1 MSVYEGQL
9 RKWHHTVEGQSDF
22 FVAVRRIG
30 KFIPNGSRAG
40 ASRTD
45 HWDLLHDGHI
55 STGWPEDLIET
66 ESVPCNDIT

>member
-30 KFIPNGSRAG
+30 HPRGRRG
-40 ASRTD
+40 GPWTD
-45 HWDLLHDGHI
+45 HWDLLHDGQI
-55 STGWPEDLIET
+55 STGWPEDLIEV
-66 ESVPCNDIT
+66 ESIPCSEIA